1 MVETSVSGFI
11 VGIEGIDAA
20 GKRTQSSLLR
30 SWLIRRGIRVEILSF
45 PDYTTH
51 LGEELKKFLAG
62 ERDYSLH
69 LSHIL
74 FAANRWE
81 KRETIEN
88 YLSQGKVVIVDRYT
102 ESNLVYGVANGL
114 PLDWLINLEAGLP
127 KASLVLVLDAP
138 TGKLFDR
145 RGHIKD
151 RYEGDFALQER
162 ARKTYLELAG
172 RFGWIVLNADEGTQF
187 VHMLVVKAVSQHLSI
202 KTGQTI

>member
-1 MVETSVSGFI
+1 MVETSGSGFI
-11 VGIEGIDAA
+11 IGIEGIDAA

-30 SWLIRRGIRVEILSF
+30 SWLSRRGVRVETLSF

-62 ERDYSLH
+62 ERNYSTH

-88 YLSQGKVVIVDRYT
+88 YLSHGEVVIVDRYT

-127 KASLVLVLDAP
+127 KASLVLVLDVP
-138 TGKLFDR
+138 TGKLVDR
-145 RGHIKD
+145 RGRFKD
-151 RYEGDFALQER
+151 RYEGDFALQEK

-172 RFGWIVLNADEGTQF
+172 RFGWVILNADEKSQA
-187 VHMLVVKAVSQHLSI
+187 VQMSVVNAVSQYLST
-202 KTGQTI
+202 KASQTI